1 MPILQILVQ
10 FFPYTRGGG
19 DGTLITTTTSLTS
32 PFVSSISPVTNTNTI
47 STNTNN
53 IDYFNHFNSS
63 GLNTAEFNVKQN
75 KSSIENCNETY
86 KRNHICASVSREAS
100 DATFTTIVTTST
112 MYTVSTTISTNTT
125 VSINTTVISPIA
137 EAAAKAY

>member
-63 GLNTAEFNVKQN
+63 GLNTAEFNVMDMDRT
-75 KSSIENCNETY
+75 IMT